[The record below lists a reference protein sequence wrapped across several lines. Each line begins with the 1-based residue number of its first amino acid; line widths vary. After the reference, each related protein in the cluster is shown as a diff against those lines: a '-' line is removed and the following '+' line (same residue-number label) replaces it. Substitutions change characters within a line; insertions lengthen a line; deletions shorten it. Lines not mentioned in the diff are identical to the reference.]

1 MSRTAISKA
10 TAVTNSGAT
19 ITLSD
24 CAGATG
30 TDGHSLANIVKDDRL
45 IFIVNNNGSVTGLLT
60 IYASDAMNSKGI
72 GNAVIPVGVNVT
84 RAIGPIEGARFV
96 NADASVYLGTGFT
109 GTIGAVQ
116 L

>member
-1 MSRTAISKA
+1 MSRTAITKA
-10 TAVTNSGAT
+10 DALVNSGAT

-30 TDGHSLANIVKDDRL
+30 TDGHSLAQTTQEDKLV
-45 IFIVNNNGSVTGLLT
+45 FIVNNNGSATGLLT
-60 IYASDAMNSKGI
+60 VYAGEMNNSGQ
-72 GNAVIPVGVNVT
+72 GNVVIPVGVNVT
-84 RAIGPIEGARFV
+84 RAIGPLEGARFM
-96 NADASVYLGTGFT
+96 NADGTVYLGTGFT